1 MGTVQP
7 LRHYSNSEP
16 VARAEKLLAG
26 KAPLHF
32 VGGARYV
39 LSPVDAI
46 NAVEQRLTEVASL
59 DHLTE
64 ERVRRYCDA
73 INKPFNRFEHV
84 ILREAFKVVSPTD
97 LVRKLV
103 EDLRAR
109 PLDLADRTIE
119 LDTLVAIIDPSRT
132 PFATCRVSSPVGGLL
147 SLDGTLTGTA
157 SDPSESDRV
166 RVRSR
171 WDVGGG
177 VDYTFGTEDDGAG
190 VPAIDRVVGY
200 VGGSALARFIDVV
213 HRRLATLLETRSEPT
228 FVAVERLL
236 RLGRLTH
243 KTRVYLLYWSRM
255 REFVTWAMAAE

>member
-1 MGTVQP
+1 
-7 LRHYSNSEP
+7 
-16 VARAEKLLAG
+16 
-26 KAPLHF
+26 
-32 VGGARYV
+32 V
-39 LSPVDAI
+39 LSPVDAVE
-46 NAVEQRLTEVASL
+46 AVEHRLSEVATL
-59 DHLTE
+59 EHLTE

-73 INKPFNRFEHV
+73 IDKPFNRFEHV
-84 ILREAFKVVSPTD
+84 ILREAFKVVSPRD
-97 LVRKLV
+97 LVRKMI

-109 PLDLADRTIE
+109 PLEVDDRTIE

-157 SDPSESDRV
+157 SDAAESERV

-177 VDYTFGTEDDGAG
+177 VDYTFGPDNDGAG

-200 VGGSALARFIDVV
+200 VGGSALARFVDVLQ
-213 HRRLATLLETRSEPT
+213 RRLATLLETRCEPT

-243 KTRVYLLYWSRM
+243 KTRVYLLYWARM
-255 REFVTWAMAAE
+255 REFVTWALAAE